1 MIWWI
6 ENIWVRDDPSQ
17 PHLIAYLCHID
28 GIRDDALNVREMKT
42 VYDLIRFQYQE
53 EKYKQHQIIPVSC
66 IQFLMRHLNT
76 TACLV
81 KKTVLITMYIDH
93 VDFGLGIPAPH
104 RASIC

>member
-1 MIWWI
+1 MIWCI
-6 ENIWVRDDPSQ
+6 GNIWVRDDPSQ

>member
-6 ENIWVRDDPSQ
+6 GNIWVRDDPSQ

-66 IQFLMRHLNT
+66 IQFLMRHLIT

-81 KKTVLITMYIDH
+81 KKIVLITMYIDH